1 VNFPAATIEAPP
13 ALRPPARGSHFL
25 LAAPAADVYTLR
37 FDLAKTAEAELR
49 R

>member
-1 VNFPAATIEAPP
+1 MNFPAAMSAAPL
-13 ALRPPARGSHFL
+13 ALRPPARSSVFL
-25 LAAPAADVYTLR
+25 LSAPAADVYALR